1 MARWPQLISWQGW
14 TPMIDSVEVRRGT
27 YHDSV
32 RLMQASRTLRHDPE
46 VEEAMVAM
54 ATPLNLELL
63 DVMGFDLSAVGDA
76 GPNDL
81 VVAVRAVSDE
91 AAARCRSRV
100 AAELGGETRA
110 HPEMTATPPAHV
122 VGSAAEGA
130 TLALISVPGEHA
142 FVEAMDAL
150 HHGLHPMVFSND
162 VPLAQEVALKATADR
177 LGLLV
182 MGPDCGTA
190 IVNGV
195 GLGFANV
202 VEPGPVGIVG
212 AAGTGIQQLCCLL
225 DWAGVGVRH
234 ALGTGGSDLSSEVG
248 GSSTLR
254 ALAALDDDPGTEVVV
269 VVSKSPTPEAA
280 ATVEEAAARCSTPTV
295 LALLDEG
302 VTLEGAAGATL
313 DLLGVDAPAYPSWPN
328 PSESHRPGYLRGH
341 FSGGSLRN
349 EAAAIASVL
358 GPIGHGEHD
367 GGHTFVDFGDAA
379 YTRGRAHPMID
390 FTLRLQHLRQAALD
404 PDVGVIL
411 VDVVLGHG
419 AHPDPATELAPTIDI
434 ARAEGTAVVVS
445 LCGTRGDPQ
454 DRDRQ
459 ARTLNDAGASVWLS
473 NAAAARHAVS
483 LIEGGPHA

>member
-1 MARWPQLISWQGW
+1 
-14 TPMIDSVEVRRGT
+14 MIDSVEVRRGT

-46 VEEAMVAM
+46 VDEAMVAM
-54 ATPLNLELL
+54 ATQLNLELL
-63 DVMGFDLSAVGDA
+63 GDMGFDLSSIGDA

-81 VVAVRAVSDE
+81 VVAVRATSEE
-91 AAARCRSRV
+91 AAARCHRSV
-100 AAELGGETRA
+100 NTALTGEAPHQPGMLAE
-110 HPEMTATPPAHV
+110 PPAHV
-122 VGSAAEGA
+122 IGAAAEGA
-130 TLALISVPGEHA
+130 NLALISVPGEHA

-150 HHGLHPMVFSND
+150 DHGLHPMVFSNN
-162 VPLAQEVALKATADR
+162 VPLSLEVVLKTAAER

-234 ALGTGGSDLSSEVG
+234 ALGTGGGDLSSEVG

-254 ALAALDDDPGTEVVV
+254 ALAALDDDPGTTVVV

-280 ATVEEAAARCSTPTV
+280 AAVKDAAARCSTPTV
-295 LALLDEG
+295 LALLDGDG
-302 VTLEGAAGATL
+302 VTLEGAARETL
-313 DLLGVDAPAYPSWPN
+313 DILGVEVPSYPSWPS
-328 PSESHRPGYLRGH
+328 PSEGHRPGYLRGH

-358 GPIGHGEHD
+358 GPIGHGEDD
-367 GGHTFVDFGDAA
+367 GGHTFVDFGAA
-379 YTRGRAHPMID
+379 EYTRGRAHPMID

-411 VDVVLGHG
+411 LDVVLGHG

-454 DRDRQ
+454 DRERQ
-459 ARTLNDAGASVWLS
+459 ARTLNEAGASVWLS
-473 NAAAARHAVS
+473 NAGAARHAVS
-483 LIEGGPHA
+483 LIDGGPHG